1 MKLQELA
8 APSQTKQIAKVF
20 ESYFGKSITF
30 ESISKRQAHAMLG
43 KVRGLL
49 SEHRATSNIH
59 TSEHDPAYL
68 KLVMLEQVLSKKL
81 REEIPPAAGAAGAAL
96 GQPDPAKTKQALS
109 KISDPKLK
117 SAMTKSAAG
126 QNLSSDEQKL
136 VQGAALSAAMA
147 AESRRRKGRRL
158 AESEVQQA
166 QVILASQDMVDQVQR
181 MIEQATSMQFKDL
194 PALVDQIRN
203 QIGYDQATKFNADAT
218 ASLGGMVQNLQASK
232 TQLEA
237 AMGTVT
243 GQAPVVPGETAPDVG
258 AAIPPGDAGAEVP
271 AEPGAELDALA
282 ADAEADLEEPANTGL
297 GRERR

>member
-8 APSQTKQIAKVF
+8 VLPQTKQVAKVF

-43 KVRGLL
+43 RVRGLL
-49 SEHRATSNIH
+49 GEHRRTPAFH
-59 TSEHDPAYL
+59 KSEQDSAYL
-68 KLVMLEQVLSKKL
+68 KLVMLEQVLAKKIK
-81 REEIPPAAGAAGAAL
+81 EEIPADTTMGM
-96 GQPDPAKTKQALS
+96 PDPNKTKQALS
-109 KISDPKLK
+109 KISDPNLK

-126 QNLSSDEQKL
+126 QTLSPDEQKM

-147 AESRRRKGRRL
+147 AESRRKTGRRL

-181 MIEQATSMQFKDL
+181 MIEQVTSIQFKDL

-203 QIGYDQATKFNADAT
+203 EIGYDQATKFNADAT
-218 ASLGGMVQNLQASK
+218 AALGGMVQNLQQSK
-232 TQLEA
+232 IQLET

-243 GQAPVVPGETAPDVG
+243 GQAPIVPGEPAPDVG
-258 AAIPPGDAGAEVP
+258 AEMPAMDAGAEMP

-282 ADAEADLEEPANTGL
+282 ADAEADLEEPVKTGL

>member
-8 APSQTKQIAKVF
+8 VLPQTKQVAKVF

-30 ESISKRQAHAMLG
+30 ESLSKRQAHAMLG
-43 KVRGLL
+43 RVRGLL
-49 SEHRATSNIH
+49 SEHRRTSMFH
-59 TSEHDPAYL
+59 VSEQNSAYL
-68 KLVMLEQVLSKKL
+68 KLVMLEQVLTKKI
-81 REEIPPAAGAAGAAL
+81 REEIPTAAL

-126 QNLSSDEQKL
+126 QTLSSDEQKL
-136 VQGAALSAAMA
+136 VQGAALSAAMT
-147 AESRRRKGRRL
+147 AENRRRKGRRL
-158 AESEVQQA
+158 SESEVQQA

-181 MIEQATSMQFKDL
+181 MIEQVTSMQFKDL

-203 QIGYDQATKFNADAT
+203 EIGYDQATKFNADAT
-218 ASLGGMVQNLQASK
+218 ASLGGMVQNLQQSK
-232 TQLEA
+232 IQLET

-243 GQAPVVPGETAPDVG
+243 GQAPVVPGEAAPDVG
-258 AAIPPGDAGAEVP
+258 AAMPPVDAGAEVP
-271 AEPGAELDALA
+271 AEPGAELDSLA

>member
-8 APSQTKQIAKVF
+8 VLPQSKQVAKVF

-43 KVRGLL
+43 RVRGLL
-49 SEHRATSNIH
+49 GEHRRTPAFH
-59 TSEHDPAYL
+59 KSEQDSAYL
-68 KLVMLEQVLSKKL
+68 KLVMLEQVLTKKIK
-81 REEIPPAAGAAGAAL
+81 EEIPADTTMGM
-96 GQPDPAKTKQALS
+96 PDPNKTKQALS

-126 QNLSSDEQKL
+126 QTLSPDEQKM

-147 AESRRRKGRRL
+147 AESRRKTGRRL
-158 AESEVQQA
+158 SESEVQQA

-181 MIEQATSMQFKDL
+181 MIEQVTSIQFKDL

-203 QIGYDQATKFNADAT
+203 EIGYDQATKFNADAT
-218 ASLGGMVQNLQASK
+218 AALGGMVQNLQQSK
-232 TQLEA
+232 IQLET

-243 GQAPVVPGETAPDVG
+243 GQAPVVPGEAAPDVG
-258 AAIPPGDAGAEVP
+258 AEMPPVDVGAEMPGEPGD
-271 AEPGAELDALA
+271 ELDALA
-282 ADAEADLEEPANTGL
+282 ADAEADLDEPVKTGL

>member
-8 APSQTKQIAKVF
+8 VLPQTKQVAKVF

-43 KVRGLL
+43 RVRGLL
-49 SEHRATSNIH
+49 GEHRRTPAFH
-59 TSEHDPAYL
+59 KSEQDSAYL
-68 KLVMLEQVLSKKL
+68 KLVMLEQVLAKKIK
-81 REEIPPAAGAAGAAL
+81 EEIPADTTMGM
-96 GQPDPAKTKQALS
+96 PDPNKTKQAIS

-117 SAMTKSAAG
+117 AAMTKSAAG
-126 QNLSSDEQKL
+126 QTLSPDEQKM

-147 AESRRRKGRRL
+147 AESRRKTGRRL

-181 MIEQATSMQFKDL
+181 MIEQVTSIQFKDL

-203 QIGYDQATKFNADAT
+203 EIGYDQATKFNADAT
-218 ASLGGMVQNLQASK
+218 AALGGMVQNLQQSK
-232 TQLEA
+232 IQLET

-243 GQAPVVPGETAPDVG
+243 GQAPVVPGEPAPDVG
-258 AAIPPGDAGAEVP
+258 AEMPAMDAGAEMP

-282 ADAEADLEEPANTGL
+282 ADAEADLEEPVKTGL

>member
-8 APSQTKQIAKVF
+8 VLPQTKQVAKVF

-43 KVRGLL
+43 RVRGLL
-49 SEHRATSNIH
+49 GEHRRTPAFH
-59 TSEHDPAYL
+59 KSEQDSAYL
-68 KLVMLEQVLSKKL
+68 KLVMLEQVLTKKL
-81 REEIPPAAGAAGAAL
+81 KEETPANTTMGM
-96 GQPDPAKTKQALS
+96 PDPNKTKQALS
-109 KISDPKLK
+109 KITDPKLK

-126 QNLSSDEQKL
+126 QTLSPDEQKM

-147 AESRRRKGRRL
+147 AESRRKTGRRL

-181 MIEQATSMQFKDL
+181 MIEQVTSIQFKDL

-203 QIGYDQATKFNADAT
+203 EIGYDQATKFNADAT
-218 ASLGGMVQNLQASK
+218 AALGGMVQNLQQSK
-232 TQLEA
+232 IQLET

-243 GQAPVVPGETAPDVG
+243 GQAPIVPGEPAPDVG
-258 AAIPPGDAGAEVP
+258 AEMPAMDVGAEMP

-282 ADAEADLEEPANTGL
+282 ADAEADLEEPVKTGL

>member
-8 APSQTKQIAKVF
+8 VLPQTKQVAKVF

-43 KVRGLL
+43 RVRGLL
-49 SEHRATSNIH
+49 GEHRRTPAFH
-59 TSEHDPAYL
+59 KSEQDSAYL
-68 KLVMLEQVLSKKL
+68 KLVMLEQVLTKKL
-81 REEIPPAAGAAGAAL
+81 KEETPANTTMGM
-96 GQPDPAKTKQALS
+96 PDPNKTKQALS
-109 KISDPKLK
+109 KITDPKLK

-126 QNLSSDEQKL
+126 QTLSPDEQKM

-147 AESRRRKGRRL
+147 AESRRKTGRRL

-181 MIEQATSMQFKDL
+181 MIEQVTSIQFKDL

-203 QIGYDQATKFNADAT
+203 EIGYDQATKFNADAT
-218 ASLGGMVQNLQASK
+218 AALGGMVQNLQQSK
-232 TQLEA
+232 IQLET

-243 GQAPVVPGETAPDVG
+243 GQAPIVPGEPAPDVG
-258 AAIPPGDAGAEVP
+258 AEMPAMDAGAEMP

-282 ADAEADLEEPANTGL
+282 ADAEADLEEPVKTGL

>member
-8 APSQTKQIAKVF
+8 VLPQTKQVAKVF

-43 KVRGLL
+43 RVRGLL
-49 SEHRATSNIH
+49 GEHRRTPAFH
-59 TSEHDPAYL
+59 KSEQDSAYL
-68 KLVMLEQVLSKKL
+68 KLVMLEQVLAKKIK
-81 REEIPPAAGAAGAAL
+81 EELPANTTMGM
-96 GQPDPAKTKQALS
+96 PDPNKTKQALN

-126 QNLSSDEQKL
+126 QTLSPDEQKM
-136 VQGAALSAAMA
+136 VQGAALSAAMT
-147 AESRRRKGRRL
+147 AETRRRTGRQL
-158 AESEVQQA
+158 SESEVQQA

-181 MIEQATSMQFKDL
+181 MIEQVTSIQFKDL

-203 QIGYDQATKFNADAT
+203 EIGYDQATKFNADAT
-218 ASLGGMVQNLQASK
+218 AALGGMVQNLQQSK
-232 TQLEA
+232 IQLET

-243 GQAPVVPGETAPDVG
+243 GQAPIVPGETAPDVG
-258 AAIPPGDAGAEVP
+258 AEMPPMDAGAEMP
-271 AEPGAELDALA
+271 GEPGDELDALA
-282 ADAEADLEEPANTGL
+282 ADAEADLEEPVKTGL

>member
-8 APSQTKQIAKVF
+8 VLPQSKQVAKVF

-43 KVRGLL
+43 RVRGLL
-49 SEHRATSNIH
+49 SEHRRTPAFH
-59 TSEHDPAYL
+59 KSEQDSAYL
-68 KLVMLEQVLSKKL
+68 KLVMLEQVLTKKIK
-81 REEIPPAAGAAGAAL
+81 EEIPADTAMGM
-96 GQPDPAKTKQALS
+96 PDPNKTKQALS
-109 KISDPKLK
+109 KITDPKLK

-126 QNLSSDEQKL
+126 QTLSPDEQKM

-147 AESRRRKGRRL
+147 AESRRKTGRRL

-181 MIEQATSMQFKDL
+181 MVEQVTSMQFKDL

-203 QIGYDQATKFNADAT
+203 EIGYDQATKFNADAT
-218 ASLGGMVQNLQASK
+218 AALGGMVQNLQQSK
-232 TQLEA
+232 IQLET

-243 GQAPVVPGETAPDVG
+243 GQAPVVPGEAAP
-258 AAIPPGDAGAEVP
+258 DAGAEMP
-271 AEPGAELDALA
+271 PMDAGAEMPPEPGAELDALA
-282 ADAEADLEEPANTGL
+282 ADAEADLEAPVKTGL

>member
-8 APSQTKQIAKVF
+8 VLPQSKQVAKVF

-43 KVRGLL
+43 RVRGLL
-49 SEHRATSNIH
+49 GEHRRTPAFH
-59 TSEHDPAYL
+59 KSEQDSAYL
-68 KLVMLEQVLSKKL
+68 KLVMLEQVLAKKIK
-81 REEIPPAAGAAGAAL
+81 EEIPANTTMGM
-96 GQPDPAKTKQALS
+96 PDPNKTKQALS
-109 KISDPKLK
+109 KITDPKLK

-126 QNLSSDEQKL
+126 QTLSPDEQKM

-147 AESRRRKGRRL
+147 AESRRKTGRRL

-181 MIEQATSMQFKDL
+181 MIEQVTSIQFKDL

-203 QIGYDQATKFNADAT
+203 EIGYDQATKFNADAT
-218 ASLGGMVQNLQASK
+218 AALGGMVQNLQQSK
-232 TQLEA
+232 IQLET

-243 GQAPVVPGETAPDVG
+243 GQAPVVPGEVAPDVG
-258 AAIPPGDAGAEVP
+258 AEMPPMDAGAEMP
-271 AEPGAELDALA
+271 AEPGDELDALA
-282 ADAEADLEEPANTGL
+282 ADAEADLEEPVKTGL

>member
-8 APSQTKQIAKVF
+8 VLPQSKQVAKVF

-43 KVRGLL
+43 RVRGLL
-49 SEHRATSNIH
+49 GEHRRTPAFH
-59 TSEHDPAYL
+59 TSEQDSAYL
-68 KLVMLEQVLSKKL
+68 KLVMLEQVLTKKIK
-81 REEIPPAAGAAGAAL
+81 EEIPPAAGADAL

-117 SAMTKSAAG
+117 AAMTKSAAG
-126 QNLSSDEQKL
+126 QTLSPDEQKS

-147 AESRRRKGRRL
+147 AESRRRTGRRL
-158 AESEVQQA
+158 SESEVQQA

-181 MIEQATSMQFKDL
+181 MIEQVTSIQFKDL

-203 QIGYDQATKFNADAT
+203 EIGYDQATKFNADAT
-218 ASLGGMVQNLQASK
+218 GALGGMVQNLQQSK
-232 TQLEA
+232 IQLET

-258 AAIPPGDAGAEVP
+258 AEMPPMDAGAEMP
-271 AEPGAELDALA
+271 PEPGAELDALA
-282 ADAEADLEEPANTGL
+282 ADAEADLEEPVKTGL

>member
-8 APSQTKQIAKVF
+8 VLPQTKQVAKVF

-43 KVRGLL
+43 RVRGLL
-49 SEHRATSNIH
+49 SEHRRTPAFH
-59 TSEHDPAYL
+59 KSEQDSAYL
-68 KLVMLEQVLSKKL
+68 KLVMLEQVLTKKL
-81 REEIPPAAGAAGAAL
+81 REEIPPTDGAAAL
-96 GQPDPAKTKQALS
+96 GQPDPVKTKQALS

-117 SAMTKSAAG
+117 AAMTKSAAG
-126 QNLSSDEQKL
+126 QTLSPDEQKM

-147 AESRRRKGRRL
+147 AESRRRTGRRL
-158 AESEVQQA
+158 SESEVQQA

-181 MIEQATSMQFKDL
+181 MIEQVTSIQFKDL

-203 QIGYDQATKFNADAT
+203 EIGYDQATKFNADAT
-218 ASLGGMVQNLQASK
+218 AALGGMVQNLQQSK
-232 TQLEA
+232 VQLET

-243 GQAPVVPGETAPDVG
+243 GQAPVVPGETTPDVG
-258 AAIPPGDAGAEVP
+258 AAPAAEIGAELP
-271 AEPGAELDALA
+271 AEPGDELDALA
-282 ADAEADLEEPANTGL
+282 ADAEADLEEPAATGL

>member
-8 APSQTKQIAKVF
+8 VLPQTKQVAKVF

-43 KVRGLL
+43 RVRGLL
-49 SEHRATSNIH
+49 GEHRRTPAFH
-59 TSEHDPAYL
+59 KSEQDSAYL
-68 KLVMLEQVLSKKL
+68 KLVMLEQVLAKKIK
-81 REEIPPAAGAAGAAL
+81 EEIPANTTMGM
-96 GQPDPAKTKQALS
+96 PDPNKTKQALS

-126 QNLSSDEQKL
+126 QTLSPDEQKM

-147 AESRRRKGRRL
+147 AESRRKTGRRL

-181 MIEQATSMQFKDL
+181 MIEQVTSIQFKDL

-203 QIGYDQATKFNADAT
+203 EIGYDQATKFNADAT
-218 ASLGGMVQNLQASK
+218 AALGGMVQNLQQSK
-232 TQLEA
+232 IQLET

-243 GQAPVVPGETAPDVG
+243 GQAPIVPGETAPDVG
-258 AAIPPGDAGAEVP
+258 AEMPAMDAGAEMP

-282 ADAEADLEEPANTGL
+282 ADAEADLEEPVKTGL

>member
-8 APSQTKQIAKVF
+8 VLPQTKQVAKVF

-43 KVRGLL
+43 RVRGLL
-49 SEHRATSNIH
+49 GEHRRTPAFH
-59 TSEHDPAYL
+59 KSEQDSAYL
-68 KLVMLEQVLSKKL
+68 KLVMLEQVLAKKIK
-81 REEIPPAAGAAGAAL
+81 EEIPANTTMGM
-96 GQPDPAKTKQALS
+96 PDPNKTKQALS

-126 QNLSSDEQKL
+126 QTLSPDEQKM

-147 AESRRRKGRRL
+147 AESRRKTGRRL

-181 MIEQATSMQFKDL
+181 MIEQVTSIQFKDL

-203 QIGYDQATKFNADAT
+203 EIGYDQATKFNADAT
-218 ASLGGMVQNLQASK
+218 AALGGMVQNLQQSK
-232 TQLEA
+232 IQLET

-243 GQAPVVPGETAPDVG
+243 GQAPIVPGETAPDVG
-258 AAIPPGDAGAEVP
+258 AEMPAMDAGAEMS
-271 AEPGAELDALA
+271 AEPGDELDALA
-282 ADAEADLEEPANTGL
+282 ADAEADLEEPVKTGL

>member
-1 MKLQELA
+1 LA
-8 APSQTKQIAKVF
+8 VLPQTKQVAKVF

-43 KVRGLL
+43 RVRGLL
-49 SEHRATSNIH
+49 GEHRRTPAFH
-59 TSEHDPAYL
+59 KSEQDSAYL
-68 KLVMLEQVLSKKL
+68 KLVMLEQVLAKKIK
-81 REEIPPAAGAAGAAL
+81 EEIPADTTMGM
-96 GQPDPAKTKQALS
+96 PDPNKTKQALS

-126 QNLSSDEQKL
+126 QTLSPDEQKM

-147 AESRRRKGRRL
+147 AESRRKTGRRL

-181 MIEQATSMQFKDL
+181 MIEQVTSIQFKDL

-203 QIGYDQATKFNADAT
+203 EIGYDQATKFNADAT
-218 ASLGGMVQNLQASK
+218 AALGGMVQNLQQSK
-232 TQLEA
+232 IQLET

-243 GQAPVVPGETAPDVG
+243 GQAPIVPGETAPDVG
-258 AAIPPGDAGAEVP
+258 AEMPAMDAGAEMP

-282 ADAEADLEEPANTGL
+282 ADAEADLEEPVKTGL

>member
-8 APSQTKQIAKVF
+8 VLPQTKQVAKVF

-43 KVRGLL
+43 RVRGLL
-49 SEHRATSNIH
+49 GEHRRTPAFH
-59 TSEHDPAYL
+59 KSEQDSAYL
-68 KLVMLEQVLSKKL
+68 KLVMLEQVLAKKIK
-81 REEIPPAAGAAGAAL
+81 EEIPADTTMGM
-96 GQPDPAKTKQALS
+96 PDPNKTKQALS
-109 KISDPKLK
+109 KISDPKLNA
-117 SAMTKSAAG
+117 AMTKSAAG
-126 QNLSSDEQKL
+126 QTLSPDEQKM

-147 AESRRRKGRRL
+147 AESRRKTGRRL

-181 MIEQATSMQFKDL
+181 MIEQVTSIQFKDL

-203 QIGYDQATKFNADAT
+203 EIGYDQATKFNADAT
-218 ASLGGMVQNLQASK
+218 AALGGMVQNLQQSK
-232 TQLEA
+232 IQLET

-243 GQAPVVPGETAPDVG
+243 GQAPVVPGEPAPDVG
-258 AAIPPGDAGAEVP
+258 AEMPAMDAGAEMP

-282 ADAEADLEEPANTGL
+282 ADAEADLEEPVKTGL

>member
-8 APSQTKQIAKVF
+8 VLPQTKQVAKVF

-43 KVRGLL
+43 RVRGLL
-49 SEHRATSNIH
+49 GEHRRTPAFH
-59 TSEHDPAYL
+59 KSEQDSAYL
-68 KLVMLEQVLSKKL
+68 KLVMLEQVLAKKIK
-81 REEIPPAAGAAGAAL
+81 EEIPADTTMGM
-96 GQPDPAKTKQALS
+96 PDPNKTKQALS
-109 KISDPKLK
+109 KITDPKLK

-126 QNLSSDEQKL
+126 QTLSPDEQKM

-147 AESRRRKGRRL
+147 AESRRRTGRRL
-158 AESEVQQA
+158 SESEVQQA

-181 MIEQATSMQFKDL
+181 MIEQVTSIQFKDL

-203 QIGYDQATKFNADAT
+203 EIGYDQATKFNADAT
-218 ASLGGMVQNLQASK
+218 AALGGMVQNLQQSK
-232 TQLEA
+232 IQLET

-243 GQAPVVPGETAPDVG
+243 GQAPVVPGEPAPDVG
-258 AAIPPGDAGAEVP
+258 AEMPAMDAGAEMP

-282 ADAEADLEEPANTGL
+282 ADAEADLEEPVKTGL

>member
-1 MKLQELA
+1 
-8 APSQTKQIAKVF
+8 
-20 ESYFGKSITF
+20 
-30 ESISKRQAHAMLG
+30 
-43 KVRGLL
+43 
-49 SEHRATSNIH
+49 
-59 TSEHDPAYL
+59 
-68 KLVMLEQVLSKKL
+68 MLEQVLAKKIK
-81 REEIPPAAGAAGAAL
+81 EEIPANTTMGM
-96 GQPDPAKTKQALS
+96 PDPNKTKQALS

-126 QNLSSDEQKL
+126 QTLSPDEQKM

-147 AESRRRKGRRL
+147 AESRRKTGRRL

-181 MIEQATSMQFKDL
+181 MIEQVTSIQFKDL

-203 QIGYDQATKFNADAT
+203 EIGYDQATKFNADAT
-218 ASLGGMVQNLQASK
+218 AALGGMVQNLQQSK
-232 TQLEA
+232 IQLET

-243 GQAPVVPGETAPDVG
+243 GQAPIVPGETAPDVG
-258 AAIPPGDAGAEVP
+258 AEMPAMDAGAEMP

-282 ADAEADLEEPANTGL
+282 ADAEADLEEPVKTGL

>member
-8 APSQTKQIAKVF
+8 VLPQTKQVAKVF

-43 KVRGLL
+43 RVRGLL
-49 SEHRATSNIH
+49 GEHRRTPAFH
-59 TSEHDPAYL
+59 KSEQDSAYL
-68 KLVMLEQVLSKKL
+68 KLVMLEQVLAKKIK
-81 REEIPPAAGAAGAAL
+81 EEIPADTTMGM
-96 GQPDPAKTKQALS
+96 PDPNKTKQALS

-126 QNLSSDEQKL
+126 QTLSPDEQKM

-147 AESRRRKGRRL
+147 AESRRKTGRRL

-181 MIEQATSMQFKDL
+181 MIEQVTSIQFKDL

-203 QIGYDQATKFNADAT
+203 EIGYDQATKFNADAT
-218 ASLGGMVQNLQASK
+218 AALGGMVQNLQQSK
-232 TQLEA
+232 VQLET

-243 GQAPVVPGETAPDVG
+243 GQAPVVPGEVAPDVG
-258 AAIPPGDAGAEVP
+258 AAPAAEIGAELP
-271 AEPGAELDALA
+271 AEPSDELDALA
-282 ADAEADLEEPANTGL
+282 ADAEADLEEPAATGL

>member
-8 APSQTKQIAKVF
+8 VLPQSKQVAKVF

-43 KVRGLL
+43 RVRGLL
-49 SEHRATSNIH
+49 GEHRRTPAFH
-59 TSEHDPAYL
+59 KSEQDSAYL
-68 KLVMLEQVLSKKL
+68 KLVMLEQVLAKKIK
-81 REEIPPAAGAAGAAL
+81 EEIPADTTMGM
-96 GQPDPAKTKQALS
+96 PDPNKTKQALS

-126 QNLSSDEQKL
+126 QTLSPDEQKM

-147 AESRRRKGRRL
+147 AESRRKTGRRL

-181 MIEQATSMQFKDL
+181 MIEQVTSIQFKDL

-203 QIGYDQATKFNADAT
+203 EIGYDQATKFNADAT
-218 ASLGGMVQNLQASK
+218 AALGGMVQNLQQSK
-232 TQLEA
+232 IQLET

-243 GQAPVVPGETAPDVG
+243 GQAPIVPGEPAPDVG
-258 AAIPPGDAGAEVP
+258 AEMPAMDAGAEMP

-282 ADAEADLEEPANTGL
+282 ADAEADLEEPVKTGL

>member
-8 APSQTKQIAKVF
+8 VLPQSKQVAKVF

-43 KVRGLL
+43 RVRGLL
-49 SEHRATSNIH
+49 GEHRRTPAFH
-59 TSEHDPAYL
+59 KSEQDSAYL
-68 KLVMLEQVLSKKL
+68 KLVMLEQVLAKKIK
-81 REEIPPAAGAAGAAL
+81 EEIPANTTMGM
-96 GQPDPAKTKQALS
+96 PDPNKTKQALS

-126 QNLSSDEQKL
+126 QTLSPDEQKM

-147 AESRRRKGRRL
+147 AESRRKTGRRL

-181 MIEQATSMQFKDL
+181 MIEQVTSIQFKDL

-203 QIGYDQATKFNADAT
+203 EIGYDQATKFNADAT
-218 ASLGGMVQNLQASK
+218 AALGGMVQNLQQSK
-232 TQLEA
+232 IQLET

-243 GQAPVVPGETAPDVG
+243 GQAPIVPGEPAPDVG
-258 AAIPPGDAGAEVP
+258 AEMPAMDAGAEMP
-271 AEPGAELDALA
+271 AEPGADLDALA
-282 ADAEADLEEPANTGL
+282 ADAEADLEEPVKTGL

>member
-8 APSQTKQIAKVF
+8 VLPQTKQVAKVF

-43 KVRGLL
+43 RVRGILG
-49 SEHRATSNIH
+49 EHRRTPAFH
-59 TSEHDPAYL
+59 KSEQDSAYL
-68 KLVMLEQVLSKKL
+68 KLVMLEQVLAKKIK
-81 REEIPPAAGAAGAAL
+81 EEIPADTTMGM
-96 GQPDPAKTKQALS
+96 PDPNKTKQALS

-126 QNLSSDEQKL
+126 QTLSPDEQKM

-147 AESRRRKGRRL
+147 AESRRKTGRRL

-181 MIEQATSMQFKDL
+181 MIEQVTSIQFKDL

-203 QIGYDQATKFNADAT
+203 EIGYDQATKFNADAT
-218 ASLGGMVQNLQASK
+218 AALGGMVQNLQQSK
-232 TQLEA
+232 IQLET

-243 GQAPVVPGETAPDVG
+243 GQAPVVPGQPAPDVG
-258 AAIPPGDAGAEVP
+258 AEMPPMDAGAEMP

-282 ADAEADLEEPANTGL
+282 ADAEADLEEPVKTGL

>member
-8 APSQTKQIAKVF
+8 VLPQTKQVAKVF

-43 KVRGLL
+43 RVRGLL
-49 SEHRATSNIH
+49 SEHRRTPEFH
-59 TSEHDPAYL
+59 VSEQNSAYL
-68 KLVMLEQVLSKKL
+68 KLVMLEQVLTKKI
-81 REEIPPAAGAAGAAL
+81 REEIPPAAGAALA
-96 GQPDPAKTKQALS
+96 QPDPAKTKQALS

-126 QNLSSDEQKL
+126 QTLSSDEQKL

-158 AESEVQQA
+158 SESEVQQA

-181 MIEQATSMQFKDL
+181 MIEQVTSMQFKDL

-203 QIGYDQATKFNADAT
+203 EIGYDQATKFNADAT
-218 ASLGGMVQNLQASK
+218 ASLGGMVQNLQQSK
-232 TQLEA
+232 IQLET

-243 GQAPVVPGETAPDVG
+243 GQAPVVPGEAAPDVG
-258 AAIPPGDAGAEVP
+258 AAMPPADAGAEMP
-271 AEPGAELDALA
+271 AEPGDELDALA
-282 ADAEADLEEPANTGL
+282 ADAEADIEEPVKTGL